1 MSGVLILNPCLI
13 NSTPC
18 LKMPDTMKLQITD
31 IEFDLTDDCGEYI
44 DTEMLQDQLQN
55 VYIGQF
61 WDVTEEDE
69 LADLISDKS
78 GWCVNSIN
86 YKQIK

>member
-1 MSGVLILNPCLI
+1 
-13 NSTPC
+13 
-18 LKMPDTMKLQITD
+18 MKLQITD
-31 IEFDLTDDCGEYI
+31 IEFDLSDDCGEYI
-44 DTEMLQDQLQN
+44 DTEMLQDRLQS

-61 WDVTEEDE
+61 WNVDDEDE
-69 LADLISDKS
+69 LVDLISDKS

>member
-1 MSGVLILNPCLI
+1 
-13 NSTPC
+13 
-18 LKMPDTMKLQITD
+18 MKLQITD
-31 IEFDLTDDCGEYI
+31 IEFDLSDDCGEYI
-44 DTEMLQDQLQN
+44 DTELLQDQLQN

-61 WDVTEEDE
+61 WDVNEEDE
-69 LADLISDKS
+69 LVDLISNKS

>member
-1 MSGVLILNPCLI
+1 
-13 NSTPC
+13 
-18 LKMPDTMKLQITD
+18 MKLQITD
-31 IEFDLTDDCGEYI
+31 IEFDLSDDCGEYI
-44 DTEMLQDQLQN
+44 DTEMLQDRLQS

-61 WDVTEEDE
+61 WNVDDEDE
-69 LADLISDKS
+69 LVDLIRDKS

>member
-1 MSGVLILNPCLI
+1 
-13 NSTPC
+13 
-18 LKMPDTMKLQITD
+18 MKLQITD

-44 DTEMLQDQLQN
+44 DTELLQDQLQS

-61 WDVTEEDE
+61 WNVDDDLE
-69 LADLISDKS
+69 LVDLISDKS

-86 YKQIK
+86 YKEIK

>member
-1 MSGVLILNPCLI
+1 
-13 NSTPC
+13 
-18 LKMPDTMKLQITD
+18 MKLQITD

-44 DTEMLQDQLQN
+44 DTELLQDRLQS

-69 LADLISDKS
+69 LVDLISNKS
-78 GWCVNSIN
+78 GWCVNSIQ
-86 YKQIK
+86 YKEIK